1 MPKSHPHAAPRR
13 FNATLRHALEK
24 LGDDAPDV
32 LEKPRKAKQRVGR
45 DYVVV
50 PARAARVKAKKA
62 PRA

>member
-1 MPKSHPHAAPRR
+1 MPKSHPHATPRR

-45 DYVVV
+45 DYVV
-50 PARAARVKAKKA
+50 AKKGKL
-62 PRA
+62 